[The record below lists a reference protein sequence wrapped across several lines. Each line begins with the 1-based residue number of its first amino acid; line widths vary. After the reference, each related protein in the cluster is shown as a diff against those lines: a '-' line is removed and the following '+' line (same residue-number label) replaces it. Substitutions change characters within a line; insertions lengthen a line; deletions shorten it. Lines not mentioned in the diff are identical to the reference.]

1 MDREQVLALVRERAV
16 VLLGVAPDRL
26 AQDARFA
33 DDVGL
38 DSLSLVEWALDLEE
52 VFDVELP
59 EENVIAVVT
68 VGALV
73 DLVLAQLSHD
83 AGISTAPRT
92 P

>member
-1 MDREQVLALVRERAV
+1 MDRGQVLALVRERAV
-16 VLLGVAPDRL
+16 VLLGVVPDRL

-33 DDVGL
+33 DDLGL

-59 EENVIAVVT
+59 EEDVIAVVT

-73 DLVLAQLSHD
+73 DLVLAQLGHD
-83 AGISTAPRT
+83 VGVSTAPRT